1 MMVTLMTAMSKV
13 NTHPKSGCLSNY
25 TVNVGAGCEGQNAE
39 LETDKEVNIE
49 AQIAIVELEAGSRYR
64 TCKSKVS

>member
-25 TVNVGAGCEGQNAE
+25 TVNVGAGCEGQNVE
-39 LETDKEVNIE
+39 LETGKEVNIE
-49 AQIAIVELEAGSRYR
+49 SEIAIMGLDAGIR
-64 TCKSKVS
+64 